1 MVDMAPI
8 FVSKTLEKE
17 FLESS
22 SIGFCKVIGPG
33 GQGGFG
39 LAKAMGPM
47 CFWPL
52 AFGHVLYLNL
62 GVLGCRFG
70 FLSPKG

>member
-1 MVDMAPI
+1 MVDMAP
-8 FVSKTLEKE
+8 TLFLKRSREEE

-22 SIGFCKVIGPG
+22 AIGFCKVIGPG

-39 LAKAMGPM
+39 FAKAMGPM

-52 AFGHVLYLNL
+52 GMFYTLIWV
-62 GVLGCRFG
+62 F
-70 FLSPKG
+70 